1 MFKREV
7 QFDQEEYTVTVP
19 AGVQRKGVQLAVF
32 DKVVVSITVEKDQ
45 TTQRGKVKMVLVEP
59 INSEDL

>member
-7 QFDQEEYTVTVP
+7 QFNQEEYTVTVP
-19 AGVQRKGVQLAVF
+19 GGVQKKEVQLSVF
-32 DKVVVSITVEKDQ
+32 DKVTVSITVEKDQ

-59 INSEDL
+59 VNSEDL